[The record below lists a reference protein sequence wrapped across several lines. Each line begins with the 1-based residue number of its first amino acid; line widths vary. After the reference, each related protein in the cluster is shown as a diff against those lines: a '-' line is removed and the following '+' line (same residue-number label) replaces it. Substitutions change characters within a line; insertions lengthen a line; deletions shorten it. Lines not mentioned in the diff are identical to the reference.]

1 MKKKQTILDVLGKKI
16 LYFDGGTGTAL
27 QSMGLAAGTPPEI
40 LTIENPA
47 LIGSL
52 HKAYLDSGADII
64 KTNTFGVNCSKYENY
79 GKYIKD
85 AIKIARDA
93 ADEAGHGFVA
103 LDVGPLGRM
112 LRPFGDLDFE
122 DAVAIFS
129 RSIEAA
135 EGCGADLILIET
147 MTDLYE
153 TKAAVLAAKEHSTLP
168 IFVTLAFDG
177 SGKLLTGADAETV
190 VTLLEG
196 LSVDAL
202 GVNCSLG
209 PDKLLPVVERMCAI
223 SHLPIIV
230 NPNAGLPTDTGD
242 GVKFDIDSDEFAR
255 LMVRMAE
262 LGASVL
268 GGCCGTTPEYIK
280 KTVELTESLT
290 VTRREVSDECRICSY
305 THALTLGHRPL
316 LIGERINPTGKPK
329 LKEALRSDN
338 MSYVVS
344 EAISEEESGAHI
356 LDVNVGLPEID
367 EPTMMCRAIYEI
379 QSVCDLPLQIDSG
392 NAIAIEAAARI
403 YNGKPLI
410 NSVNGKTESMSAVFP
425 IVKKY
430 GGAVIALT
438 MDENGIPKSARERF
452 EIAERIVLEA
462 KKYGIPSHELIFDP
476 LALTV
481 SSDKD
486 SAKVTLETVRMLSDA
501 GYMTSLGVSNV
512 SFGLPARDKIN
523 SAFFTLAL
531 SLGLDLAII
540 NPHSRAMMDAYRAYL
555 ALAGMDDSFAEYIAY
570 SESEKTDSVTAS
582 AAVST
587 ETLHHAIVR
596 GVKASAQSLAAQALS
611 TREPLEIINSEIIP
625 ALTEIGD
632 KFEAG
637 RAYLPELLM
646 SAEAAGLAFS
656 EIKKKIPTGGDA
668 SSDSKILLATV
679 KGDIHDI
686 GKNIV
691 KTVLESYG
699 YSVVDLGRDVAP
711 ERIAK
716 EAERLHSPLVGLS
729 ALMTTTVPAMAETVE
744 LIHRTLPECMVM
756 VGGAVLTEEY
766 ARMINAD
773 AYAKDAMG
781 AVKIAKEII
790 K

>member
-40 LTIENPA
+40 LTIENPT

-64 KTNTFGVNCSKYENY
+64 KTNTFGVNSSKYENY

-177 SGKLLTGADAETV
+177 SGKLLTGADAQTV

-425 IVKKY
+425 IVKK
-430 GGAVIALT
+430 
-438 MDENGIPKSARERF
+438 
-452 EIAERIVLEA
+452 
-462 KKYGIPSHELIFDP
+462 
-476 LALTV
+476 
-481 SSDKD
+481 
-486 SAKVTLETVRMLSDA
+486 
-501 GYMTSLGVSNV
+501 
-512 SFGLPARDKIN
+512 
-523 SAFFTLAL
+523 
-531 SLGLDLAII
+531 
-540 NPHSRAMMDAYRAYL
+540 
-555 ALAGMDDSFAEYIAY
+555 
-570 SESEKTDSVTAS
+570 
-582 AAVST
+582 
-587 ETLHHAIVR
+587 
-596 GVKASAQSLAAQALS
+596 
-611 TREPLEIINSEIIP
+611 
-625 ALTEIGD
+625 
-632 KFEAG
+632 
-637 RAYLPELLM
+637 
-646 SAEAAGLAFS
+646 
-656 EIKKKIPTGGDA
+656 
-668 SSDSKILLATV
+668 
-679 KGDIHDI
+679 
-686 GKNIV
+686 
-691 KTVLESYG
+691 
-699 YSVVDLGRDVAP
+699 
-711 ERIAK
+711 
-716 EAERLHSPLVGLS
+716 
-729 ALMTTTVPAMAETVE
+729 
-744 LIHRTLPECMVM
+744 
-756 VGGAVLTEEY
+756 
-766 ARMINAD
+766 
-773 AYAKDAMG
+773 
-781 AVKIAKEII
+781 
-790 K
+790 